1 MPGQTSPARG
11 VAARPVSVGPLPV
24 PLPSA
29 SPSRNG
35 LAQGLTRA
43 WFRPRLAAALW
54 ALLPLSALFATISGV
69 RRYAYAHGWSKV
81 ERPPVPVVVVGN
93 LIVGGAG
100 KTPLT
105 QALARDLRARGRRPG
120 IVSRGYGGSAQAAP
134 RPVRPDSEPAQVG
147 DEPLLLAATGVPV
160 WVGRDRAA
168 AARALLAAHPDT
180 DLLLCD
186 DGLQHLRLG
195 RDLEIAVFDQ
205 RGAGNGWRLPAGPLR
220 DPMSRLG
227 HLTGGGAVVVNGGR
241 AGLHGKLDGHL
252 QQVPVFD
259 MVLAPGAFHAL
270 ADPDAVLA
278 PAALAAQLAGGRVVA
293 FAGIGDPARFFATL
307 TGLGLSFEP
316 RAFPDHHAYTPDD
329 FAGLADATVLM
340 TEKDG
345 VKCRSLPLSGRVQG
359 VWVLPVTA
367 RLAPDL
373 TAYVLEK
380 IDGCS
385 AARHP
390 GLPGVQGQPGVPKD

>member
-1 MPGQTSPARG
+1 MS
-11 VAARPVSVGPLPV
+11 
-24 PLPSA
+24 LPSA
-29 SPSRNG
+29 PSPRDG
-35 LAQGLTRA
+35 LAQRLTRA
-43 WFRPRLAAALW
+43 WFRPQLAG
-54 ALLPLSALFATISGV
+54 ALLLLTPLSALFAAVSGV
-69 RRYAYAHGWSKV
+69 RRYAYACGWSRV
-81 ERPPVPVVVVGN
+81 ERLPVPVVVVGN

-105 QALARDLRARGRRPG
+105 QALARELRARGRRPG

-134 RPVRPDSEPAQVG
+134 RPVAPDADPAQVG

-180 DLLLCD
+180 DLILCD

-220 DPMSRLG
+220 DPLSRLR
-227 HLTGGGAVVVNGGR
+227 HLAGGGAVVVNGGR
-241 AGLHGKLDGHL
+241 VGLKATLDGHL
-252 QQVPVFD
+252 HEVPGFD
-259 MVLAPGAFHAL
+259 MTLAAGDFHAL
-270 ADPDAVLA
+270 GDPAMALA
-278 PAALAAQLAGGRVVA
+278 PADLAAQLAGRRVVA
-293 FAGIGDPARFFATL
+293 FAGIGDPARFFTTL
-307 TGLGLSFEP
+307 AALGLAFEP

-345 VKCRSLPLSGRVQG
+345 VKCCSLPLSGRVQG

-385 AARHP
+385 PARHP